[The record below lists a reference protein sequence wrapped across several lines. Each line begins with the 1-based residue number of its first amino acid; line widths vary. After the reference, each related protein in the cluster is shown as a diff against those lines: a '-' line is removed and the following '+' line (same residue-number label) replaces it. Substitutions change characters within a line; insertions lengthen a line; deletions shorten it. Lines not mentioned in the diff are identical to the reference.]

1 MEPVSPSSPDST
13 TAGRR
18 LLLVMRHGKAEAFAE
33 EDHLRRLTDRGEHQA
48 TAVGQWLAEREIVP
62 THAFVSTSARTRGTW
77 AALAAGSGATIEP
90 DFDDAVY
97 AADPDSALDVLRTAP
112 AGTEVLLL
120 LGHNP
125 TVATLAHVLDDGAPD
140 PDAFRAMSEG
150 FPTSAVAVLEVA
162 VPWADLDAGTAH
174 LVGFHAG

>member
-13 TAGRR
+13 PAVPR
-18 LLLVMRHGKAEAFAE
+18 LLVLMRHGKAEAFAE
-33 EDHLRRLTDRGEHQA
+33 EDHQRRLTDRGARDA
-48 TAVGQWLAEREIVP
+48 TAAGQWLAARGLVP

-77 AALAAGSGATIEP
+77 AALAAGAGATIEP

-112 AGTEVLLL
+112 ADADVLLL

-125 TVATLAHVLDDGAPD
+125 TVATLAHVLDDGAPEA
-140 PDAFRAMSEG
+140 DAFRAMSEG
-150 FPTSAVAVLEVA
+150 FPTSALAVLEVE